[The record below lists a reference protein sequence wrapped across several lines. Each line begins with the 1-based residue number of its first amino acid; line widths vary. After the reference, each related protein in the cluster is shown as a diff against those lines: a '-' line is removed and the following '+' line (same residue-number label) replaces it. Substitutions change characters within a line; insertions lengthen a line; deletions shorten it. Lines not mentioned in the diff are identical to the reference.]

1 MRTLAR
7 VIPLGLVA
15 VMLSAPGAPPAAV
28 AAPVQVAM
36 LAHSYNPPVR
46 PVGLGGEV
54 QWSNASGLQHT
65 ATSKQGFF
73 ASPLLNGNGDSAKLP
88 FQHAGSFG
96 YYCEVHGLSMSG
108 IVQVALKAPAG
119 ATSGFTLRWSAVGSF
134 LSGRRFDVQKKAP
147 GTTTWTSLRA
157 NTTTRAAFLN
167 PTRNGTWR
175 YRAKTEN
182 TGNLSDIKSS
192 GWSPVKLVKV
202 S

>member
-7 VIPLGLVA
+7 VISLGLVA
-15 VMLSAPGAPPAAV
+15 VMLSAPGATPGAV
-28 AAPVQVAM
+28 AATVDVAM
-36 LAHSYNPPVR
+36 LEHSYNPRVR

-54 QWSNASGLQHT
+54 RWSNASGLQHT

-73 ASPLLNGNGDSAKLP
+73 TSPLLNGNGDSAKLP

-96 YYCEVHGLSMSG
+96 YYCEIHGLTMSG
-108 IVQVALKAPAG
+108 TVQVSLKVTRLNG
-119 ATSGFTLRWSAVGSF
+119 GFTLRWSVAGSSI
-134 LSGRRFDVQKKAP
+134 SGRRFDVQKKAP
-147 GTTTWTSLRA
+147 GTTTWTSLRS
-157 NTTTRAAFLN
+157 NTQTRAAFLD

-182 TGNLSDIKSS
+182 ISNLSDIKTS
-192 GWSPVKLVKV
+192 GWSPIKSVLV